1 MMLFKHSQSIRAFT
15 PRLPLATVLVALA
28 ALATLASASIAYAST
43 PPVKLIPTA
52 TIDNGFQYPEDVAVN
67 NDPKSPTYGN
77 IYVADRANGRV
88 QELTASGVF
97 VSMFGRQVNQTRTEA
112 INAKGG
118 TPTQAESEEENICT
132 AASKDTCQAGTRGQ
146 EPGQF
151 DYQGLHIA
159 IDPSSGDVYT
169 VEQNI
174 GENSS
179 GELVAGGRLQE
190 FTAEGQFVLEA
201 GQEVNAKTKGNICTR
216 EEMEKEGVQCTGPTL
231 HLHPSGYIGAGVAEP
246 GAFAVANETGFV
258 AVGGPEDLVYVGEEH
273 RVQELET
280 DGKYKREISL
290 TAISSAPQTAVRALA
305 VNEAGDVYLDY
316 TEGATSVVDKNTV
329 LEFDPAGQ
337 QIAGFPLTGRSPD
350 VSFFALTSLSVDP
363 SGRLAVSEQESGGS
377 QRLNDLYTRYF
388 GSFLEGG
395 SGRLITEFS
404 EQGAYGVTGSA
415 FGPNGELYAAK
426 TQADEV
432 LLYRPVPVAELT
444 TGAPVCLP
452 GVENGSDATF
462 ACTLAGEA
470 NPEGVAGTEVFFEHG
485 RTSAFGEVTAKQP
498 VGSTGPVSA
507 GVQGLVPDETYYDR
521 LAGEDENAKAPER
534 LTGET
539 VSFTTPSVAPRIL
552 GAPSVSFLT
561 SFSAVFSGGLN
572 PENTNTAYE
581 FQYGACENLDAC
593 PGVLRT
599 RTLESAAYG
608 QMTAIIDAG
617 GLEPATVYHYRLLA
631 GNEHLVAGKPEGG
644 AAVGATGVFTTGPVP
659 VPRASSGPAGA
670 VGTTSATI
678 TGSVNPDGQPAVY
691 SFEAGLYEGA
701 ATQYGVVFS
710 ASVGA
715 STTAVPEEVG
725 LSGLQP
731 GATYAYRIKIAS
743 GYGTAYGETLTFTTQ
758 GLPAVLSAPITPAL
772 LAVPSIVFPAAA
784 KGSTTTKK
792 TTPKC
797 KRGKKLSHGKC
808 VKAKK
813 PKQAGRSPKTKR

>member
-1 MMLFKHSQSIRAFT
+1 MLFKHSQGIRAFA
-15 PRLPLATVLVALA
+15 PRLPLAAILAALV
-28 ALATLASASIAYAST
+28 ALATLASASVAHAST
-43 PPVKLIPTA
+43 PPVKLIPTG
-52 TIDNGFQYPEDVAVN
+52 TIDNGFQNPDSVAVN
-67 NDPKSPTYGN
+67 NDPTSPTYGN
-77 IYVADRANGRV
+77 IYVADRGNHRV
-88 QELTASGVF
+88 QELTAAGVF
-97 VSMFGRQVNQTRTEA
+97 VSMFGRQVNQTKTEA
-112 INAKGG
+112 VNAKGG
-118 TPTQAESEEENICT
+118 TPTQAEIEEENICT
-132 AASKDTCQAGTRGQ
+132 AASKDTCQAGTTGQ
-146 EPGQF
+146 TPGQF
-151 DYQGLHIA
+151 DMSEVHIA
-159 IDPSSGDVYT
+159 IDPSSGDLYT
-169 VEQNI
+169 VESDI
-174 GENSS
+174 GENGS
-179 GELVAGGRLQE
+179 GQLIAGGRVQE

-216 EEMEKEGVQCTGPTL
+216 EEMEKEGVQCTGPAL
-231 HLHPSGYIGAGVAEP
+231 DPLGYLGAGVAEP
-246 GAFAVANETGFV
+246 DAFAVPNQTGVV
-258 AVGGPEDLVYVGEEH
+258 AVGGPEDLVYIGEEH

-280 DGKYKREISL
+280 DGKYKREIPL
-290 TAISSAPQTAVRALA
+290 TAISSGERSFVMALA
-305 VNEAGDVYLDY
+305 VNEAGDVYLVY
-316 TEGATSVVDKNTV
+316 PGGENTV
-329 LEFDPAGQ
+329 REFDPAGQ
-337 QIAGFPLTGRSPD
+337 QITDFPLSATI
-350 VSFFALTSLSVDP
+350 TSLSVDP
-363 SGRLAVSEQESGGS
+363 SGRLAVGEDGGNNS
-377 QRLNDLYTRYF
+377 VFF
-388 GSFLEGG
+388 GSLLEGG

-404 EQGAYGVTGSA
+404 EPGALYPFVTGSA

-426 TQADEV
+426 SVDGEV
-432 LLYRPVPVAELT
+432 LVYRPVPVAELT
-444 TGAPVCLP
+444 TGSPVCAP

-462 ACTLAGEA
+462 ACTLGGEA

-485 RTSAFGEVTAKQP
+485 RTTGLGEVTAKQP
-498 VGSTGPVSA
+498 VGSARPVSA
-507 GVQGLVPDETYYDR
+507 GVQGLAPDETYYAR
-521 LAGEDENAKAPER
+521 LAGEDDNARAPER

-539 VSFTTPSVAPRIL
+539 VSFATPSVAPKIL

-608 QMTAIIDAG
+608 QTTAIIDAG

-631 GNEHLVAGKPEGG
+631 GNEHVVAGKPEGG
-644 AAVGATGVFTTGPVP
+644 AATGTVGTFTTGPAP
-659 VPRASSGPAGA
+659 VPQASTGSVSA
-670 VGTTSATI
+670 VGTTSATV

-691 SFEAGLYEGA
+691 SFEAGLFEGA

-710 ASVGA
+710 GTVGA
-715 STTAVPEEVG
+715 STTAVQESVG

-731 GATYAYRIKIAS
+731 GAAYAYRIKIAS

-758 GLPAVLSAPITPAL
+758 GLPAVLTAPITPAL